1 MIFYVKLYLYIGKI
15 KFRGDKVLKRKIIK
29 IDKTLCTGCGLCVEA
44 CHEGAIRMIDG
55 KAELVSDK
63 YCDGLGDCLPACPAG
78 AIEFIEREAAPY
90 DQKAVYTK
98 QMQETMRKEASSSCA
113 CSGGIPRNIV
123 RDDSSPHVCECQSG
137 NGKNQNNRHHIRQKA
152 ELRNWPVQLKLINPG
167 ADYFDQA
174 DILIAADCV
183 AYAYGNFHDDF
194 IKDRV
199 TIIGCPKL
207 DDNTY
212 YTEKLTKIFTENR
225 INSITVLRMEVPCCR
240 GIFTAVKTAML
251 NAKKIVP
258 YEELVIGINGEIKT

>member
-1 MIFYVKLYLYIGKI
+1 
-15 KFRGDKVLKRKIIK
+15 
-29 IDKTLCTGCGLCVEA
+29 
-44 CHEGAIRMIDG
+44 MIDG

-78 AIEFIEREAAPY
+78 AIEIIEREAVPF
-90 DQKAVYTK
+90 DQKAINIK
-98 QMQETMRKEASSSCA
+98 QMQETMRKEELSSCA
-113 CSGGIPRNIV
+113 CSGGIPRIIV
-123 RDDSSPHVCECQSG
+123 RDDSNLHVCECQSK
-137 NGKNQNNRHHIRQKA
+137 NGEKQNNMNLSIQQA
-152 ELRNWPVQLKLINPG
+152 ELKNWPVQLKLINPR

-174 DILIAADCV
+174 DILVAADCV

-194 IKDRV
+194 IKNRV
-199 TIIGCPKL
+199 TMIGCPKL

-240 GIFTAVKTAML
+240 GIFTSVKTAML

-258 YEELVIGINGEIKT
+258 YKELVIGINGEIKT